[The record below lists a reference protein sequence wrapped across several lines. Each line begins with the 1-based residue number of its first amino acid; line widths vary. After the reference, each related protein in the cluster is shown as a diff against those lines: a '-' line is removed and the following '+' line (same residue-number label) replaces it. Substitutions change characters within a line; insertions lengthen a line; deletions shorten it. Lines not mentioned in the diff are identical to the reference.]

1 MQSLTGQA
9 VEFAAGRTSSRALTE
24 AALDRIADSKGEG
37 ARAFTRVYRAA
48 ALDQADAADRLR
60 GHGILASPLAGMPIS
75 IKDLFDVTGEPTTAG
90 SIALKDAPS
99 ARADAA
105 IVQRLRA
112 AGAVIVGKTNMTE
125 FAYSGIGWNPHYGT
139 PRNPWDRGK
148 TPADGRIPGGS
159 SAGAAIS
166 VTDDMAV
173 AAIGTDT
180 GGSVRIPAAL
190 CGLVGFKPTAA
201 RVPLGGSVPL
211 SHSLD
216 SIGPLAR
223 SVADCALVDAVLAGI
238 EPSVPPAL
246 PVAGA
251 RLGVI
256 QRYVMDSL
264 DSHVAGAYQQAL
276 TTLSRA
282 GARLVDMPF
291 DELLELPD
299 IYAKGGLGAAEAY
312 HWHRE
317 LMARR
322 GKDYDPRVISRIK
335 RGAEQSAADYLDVL
349 AARTDL
355 NRRADAATRPFD
367 AVVMPTC
374 PIVAPRLSEIARDE
388 DFARLNILILR
399 NTTVGNFLDRCAIT
413 LPCHAPGAPPVGLS
427 LMGARGHDRRLLALA
442 AGVEAA
448 LARAGS

>member
-1 MQSLTGQA
+1 MQSIDRLSDA
-9 VEFAAGRTSSRALTE
+9 FAAGRANSRDVTAEALR
-24 AALDRIADSKGEG
+24 RIADPKGEG
-37 ARAFTRVYRAA
+37 SRVFTRVYDRGARA
-48 ALDQADAADRLR
+48 QADAADRLR
-60 GHGILASPLAGMPIS
+60 EAGIRSGVLHGIPIS
-75 IKDLFDVTGEPTTAG
+75 IKDLFDVSGEPTTAG
-90 SIALKDAPS
+90 SIALKDAPP
-99 ARADAA
+99 AQGDAA
-105 IVQRLRA
+105 IVRRLRA

-148 TPADGRIPGGS
+148 APTEGRIPGGS
-159 SAGAAIS
+159 SSGAAIS
-166 VTDDMAV
+166 VSDDMAV

-201 RVPLGGSVPL
+201 RVPLDGSIPL

-223 SVADCALVDAVLAGI
+223 SVADCALIDAVLAGI
-238 EPSVPPAL
+238 EPAVPAAL

-256 QRYVMDSL
+256 QGYVMDNL

-276 TTLSRA
+276 TALSRA

-291 DELLELPD
+291 DELLELPC

-312 HWHRE
+312 HWHRD
-317 LMARR
+317 LMAQR
-322 GKDYDPRVISRIK
+322 GKDYDPRVILRIK
-335 RGAEQSAADYLDVL
+335 RGAEMSAADYLDVL

-355 NRRADAATRPFD
+355 NRRADTATRPFD
-367 AVVMPTC
+367 AVIMPTC

-413 LPCHAPGAPPVGLS
+413 LPCHEPGAPPVGLS

-448 LARAGS
+448 LAR

>member
-1 MQSLTGQA
+1 LTRQA
-9 VEFAAGRTSSRALTE
+9 LE
-24 AALDRIADSKGEG
+24 RIADPLGEG
-37 ARAFTRVYRAA
+37 SRAFTRVYREA
-48 ALDQADAADRLR
+48 ALTQAAAADRLR
-60 GHGILASPLAGMPIS
+60 GHGIVASPLAGLPIS
-75 IKDLFDVTGEPTTAG
+75 IKDLFDVAGEPTTAG
-90 SIALKDAPS
+90 SIVLKDAP
-99 ARADAA
+99 AAQRDAA

-112 AGAVIVGKTNMTE
+112 AGAVIIGKTNMTE

-139 PRNPWDRGK
+139 PRNPWDRGP

-159 SAGAAIS
+159 SSGAAVS
-166 VTDDMAV
+166 VTDGMAV

-190 CGLVGFKPTAA
+190 CGLVGFKPTAS
-201 RVPLGGSVPL
+201 RVPLAGAVPL

-223 SVADCALVDAVLAGI
+223 TAADCALVDAVLAGI
-238 EPSVPPAL
+238 EPSIPAEL
-246 PVAGA
+246 PIAGA
-251 RLGVI
+251 RIGVV
-256 QRYVMDSL
+256 QGYVMEGL
-264 DSHVAGAYQQAL
+264 DAHVARAYQHAL
-276 TTLSRA
+276 TLLSKA
-282 GARLVDMPF
+282 GAGLIDLPF
-291 DELLELPD
+291 AELLELPA

-322 GKDYDPRVISRIK
+322 GRDYDPRVISRIK

-349 AARTDL
+349 AARRDL

-399 NTTVGNFLDRCAIT
+399 NTTVGNFLDRCAIS
-413 LPCHAPGAPPVGLS
+413 LPCHEPGAPPVGLM

-442 AGVEAA
+442 ASVEAA
-448 LARAGS
+448 LSKA